1 MRKFDIANFSMFLKA
16 LDAMGG
22 KKKGAGCGGDV
33 Q

>member
-1 MRKFDIANFSMFLKA
+1 MEKFDIANFSMFLKS
-16 LDAMGG
+16 LGAMGG